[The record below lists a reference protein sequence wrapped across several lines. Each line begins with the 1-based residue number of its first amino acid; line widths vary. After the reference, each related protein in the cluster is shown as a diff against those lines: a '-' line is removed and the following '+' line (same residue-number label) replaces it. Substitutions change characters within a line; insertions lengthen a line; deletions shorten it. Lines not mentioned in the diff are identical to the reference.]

1 MIKKH
6 TISIK
11 NAWHGLKWAL
21 STQPNYRVHLFL
33 SVLAIVGGMYF
44 NISQGEFL
52 TIFVLIT
59 LGFSIETI
67 NTAIEETTDAIDT
80 KTRPDIGHAKDV
92 AAGAMLV
99 FAIGALI
106 ISGIIFLPHIFQL
119 FSLKFLISNFKLL

>member
-33 SVLAIVGGMYF
+33 SVLAVAWGNMVS
-44 NISQGEFL
+44 ISRAEFL
-52 TIFVLIT
+52 IIFVLIT

-67 NTAIEETTDAIDT
+67 NTAIEQATDAIDI
-80 KTRPDIGHAKDV
+80 KIRPDIGLAKDV

-99 FAIGALI
+99 FAIGAFI
-106 ISGIIFLPHIFQL
+106 IACIIFLPHINWYSF
-119 FSLKFLISNFKLL
+119 KF

>member
-6 TISIK
+6 TISVK
-11 NAWHGLKWAL
+11 NAWHGLRWAL

-33 SVLAIVGGMYF
+33 SLLAIVGGIYL
-44 NISQGEFL
+44 NISRGEFL
-52 TIFVLIT
+52 TILVLIT

-80 KTRPDIGHAKDV
+80 KIRPDIGLTKDV
-92 AAGAMLV
+92 SAGAMLV

-106 ISGIIFLPHIFQL
+106 ISSIIFLPRIFQ
-119 FSLKFLISNFKLL
+119 ISNFKF

>member
-21 STQPNYRVHLFL
+21 STQPNYRVHLLL
-33 SVLAIVGGMYF
+33 SLLAISGGIYF

-52 TIFVLIT
+52 IIFVLIT
-59 LGFSIETI
+59 LGFTIETI
-67 NTAIEETTDAIDT
+67 NTAIEEATDAIDT
-80 KTRPDIGHAKDV
+80 KIRPDIGLAKDV

-99 FAIGALI
+99 FAIGAFLI
-106 ISGIIFLPHIFQL
+106 ACLIFIPRIFQIL
-119 FSLKFLISNFKLL
+119 R

>member
-11 NAWHGLKWAL
+11 NAWHGLRWAL
-21 STQPNYRVHLFL
+21 STQPNYRVHVLL
-33 SVLAIVGGMYF
+33 SFLAIIGGMF
-44 NISQGEFL
+44 FHISQGEFL
-52 TIFVLIT
+52 TVFVLIT

-80 KTRPDIGHAKDV
+80 KVRPDIGLAKDV

-99 FAIGALI
+99 FAIGAFLI
-106 ISGIIFLPHIFQL
+106 ACFIFIPRIFQ
-119 FSLKFLISNFKLL
+119 ISR

>member
-1 MIKKH
+1 MIRKH

-11 NAWHGLKWAL
+11 NAWNGLKWSF

-33 SVLAIVGGMYF
+33 SLLAIVGGIYF

-59 LGFSIETI
+59 LGFSIETV

-80 KTRPDIGHAKDV
+80 KIRPDIGLAKDV

-106 ISGIIFLPHIFQL
+106 ISGIIFLPRIFQ
-119 FSLKFLISNFKLL
+119 ISNFPSLLLRVNKF

>member
-33 SVLAIVGGMYF
+33 SLFAIIGGIYF
-44 NISQGEFL
+44 HISQGEFL

-80 KTRPDIGHAKDV
+80 KVRPDIGLAKDV
-92 AAGAMLV
+92 AAGAMLI
-99 FAIGALI
+99 FAIGAFI
-106 ISGIIFLPHIFQL
+106 ISGMIFLPRV
-119 FSLKFLISNFKLL
+119 FLISNFKF

>member
-11 NAWHGLKWAL
+11 NAWHGLRWAL
-21 STQPNYRVHLFL
+21 STQPNYRIHLFL
-33 SVLAIVGGMYF
+33 SLAAIVGGIYF
-44 NISQGEFL
+44 KINQSEFL

-59 LGFSIETI
+59 LGLSIETV

-80 KTRPDIGHAKDV
+80 KIRPDIGLAKDV

-99 FAIGALI
+99 FAIGALF
-106 ISGIIFLPHIFQL
+106 ISGIIFLPRIFQI
-119 FSLKFLISNFKLL
+119 LK

>member
-1 MIKKH
+1 MIKRH

-11 NAWHGLKWAL
+11 NAWCGLRLAL

-33 SVLAIVGGMYF
+33 SLLAIVGGIYL
-44 NISQGEFL
+44 NISRGEFL
-52 TIFVLIT
+52 TILVLIT

-80 KTRPDIGHAKDV
+80 KIRPDIGLTKDV
-92 AAGAMLV
+92 SAGAMLV

-106 ISGIIFLPHIFQL
+106 ISSIIFL
-119 FSLKFLISNFKLL
+119 

>member
-6 TISIK
+6 TISVK
-11 NAWHGLKWAL
+11 NAWHGLRWAL

-33 SVLAIVGGMYF
+33 SLLAIVGGIYL
-44 NISQGEFL
+44 NISGGEFL
-52 TIFVLIT
+52 TILVLIT

-80 KTRPDIGHAKDV
+80 KIRPDIGLTKDV
-92 AAGAMLV
+92 SAGAMLV

-106 ISGIIFLPHIFQL
+106 ISSIIFLPRIFQ
-119 FSLKFLISNFKLL
+119 ISNFKF

>member
-11 NAWHGLKWAL
+11 NAWHGLRWAL

-33 SVLAIVGGMYF
+33 SLLAIVGGIYL
-44 NISQGEFL
+44 NISRGEFL
-52 TIFVLIT
+52 TILVLIT

-80 KTRPDIGHAKDV
+80 KIRPDIGLTKDV
-92 AAGAMLV
+92 SAGAMLV

-106 ISGIIFLPHIFQL
+106 ISSIIFLPRIFQ
-119 FSLKFLISNFKLL
+119 ISNFKF

>member
-11 NAWHGLKWAL
+11 YAWHGLRWAL
-21 STQPNYRVHLFL
+21 STQPNYRVHLLL
-33 SVLAIVGGMYF
+33 SLLAVGGGIYF

-59 LGFSIETI
+59 LGFTIETI
-67 NTAIEETTDAIDT
+67 NTAIEQATDAIDI
-80 KTRPDIGHAKDV
+80 KIRPDIGLAKDV

-99 FAIGALI
+99 FAIGAMI
-106 ISGIIFLPHIFQL
+106 IAGIIFIPKI
-119 FSLKFLISNFKLL
+119 ISFF

>member
-99 FAIGALI
+99 FAIGAFLTACF
-106 ISGIIFLPHIFQL
+106 IFIPRIFQ
-119 FSLKFLISNFKLL
+119 ISNFKF